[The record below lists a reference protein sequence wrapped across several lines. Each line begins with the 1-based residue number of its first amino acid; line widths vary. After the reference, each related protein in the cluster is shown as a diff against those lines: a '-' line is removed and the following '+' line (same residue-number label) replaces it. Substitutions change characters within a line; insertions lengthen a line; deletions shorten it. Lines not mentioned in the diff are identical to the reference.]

1 MLASVHVA
9 QLKVTPEQLAQRKFP
24 KELFSAV
31 LDKDTGKFMK
41 YQRLINNPKY
51 CPLYGNTYAKEIGQL
66 A

>member
-1 MLASVHVA
+1 MLASMNRA
-9 QLKVTPEQLAQRKFP
+9 KLTVTPEQLARWKYP
-24 KELFSAV
+24 KEIFSAV

-51 CPLYGNTYAKEIGQL
+51 CPLYRNTYDKEIGQL